1 MKSFM
6 SFIPT
11 ECHCCCFRIRLR
23 HCWNICIVDLHRFSV
38 CVQNE
43 DSVLL
48 NCCSFKG
55 WVVCF
60 KLNHNLLLHVYILN
74 NSTFIYFGYIF
85 SQSRRLMKYILRA
98 EEFKVKDLYA
108 LFSSLKF
115 NSLVS
120 TGKNSIHL
128 CNTEAY

>member
-1 MKSFM
+1 MPLLLFSNK
-6 SFIPT
+6 
-11 ECHCCCFRIRLR
+11 IRD
-23 HCWNICIVDLHRFSV
+23 IVVIFVLLTYTVS
-38 CVQNE
+38 Q
-43 DSVLL
+43 SVLL

-60 KLNHNLLLHVYILN
+60 KLNHNLLFHVYILN

-85 SQSRRLMKYILRA
+85 SQSRRLMKYILRV